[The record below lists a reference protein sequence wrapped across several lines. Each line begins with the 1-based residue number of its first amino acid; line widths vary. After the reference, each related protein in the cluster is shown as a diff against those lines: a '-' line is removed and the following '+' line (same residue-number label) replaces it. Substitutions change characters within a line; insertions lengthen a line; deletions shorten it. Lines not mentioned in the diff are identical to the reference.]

1 MDSFLIAANAVLP
14 MFLLIA
20 LGIVLRR
27 FPFMRPEIADGIN
40 SLAFKVLLPTLLFNN
55 IYGGEL
61 SAVVRPR
68 LIIYCLAGAI
78 TIWLISIL
86 ITHLAEKRKSK
97 RGALIQGMYRSNFII
112 FGLPIVINLFGPDK
126 AAVTSFMIAVTVP
139 LFNLLAVITL
149 EIYSGRN
156 TRISSLLLDILKNPL
171 IISSIIGFLFMM
183 LQIPLPAFI
192 SVTIGNIAGTA
203 TPIALII
210 LGAML
215 QPHKIRDNYSA
226 ISIALGFRLIIA
238 PLLAIPF
245 AVLLGFRGVELAT
258 ILAIFASP
266 TAVSSFVMAKQM
278 GGDGDLAGQIVVFS
292 TLFSCITVFL
302 WVFGTHSLSLL

>member
-1 MDSFLIAANAVLP
+1 MDSFLIAVNAVLP

-27 FPFMRPEIADGIN
+27 LPFMRPQIADGIN
-40 SLAFKVLLPTLLFNN
+40 SLAFKVLLPALLFNN

-68 LIIYCLAGAI
+68 LIVYCLAG
-78 TIWLISIL
+78 TVVIWLISIL
-86 ITHLAEKRKSK
+86 ITHLAEKGKSK

-112 FGLPIVINLFGPDK
+112 FGLPIVINLFGSDK
-126 AAVTSFMIAVTVP
+126 VAVTSFMIAVIVP

-156 TRISSLLLDILKNPL
+156 TRIGSLLLDILKNPL
-171 IISSIIGFLFMM
+171 IISSVIGFLFMM
-183 LQIPLPAFI
+183 LQIPLPGFI

-215 QPHKIRDNYSA
+215 QPHKIKDNYSA
-226 ISIALGFRLIIA
+226 IGIALAFRLLIA
-238 PLLAIPF
+238 PLITIPL